1 MREIQIN
8 VNGDIISNDDKWI
21 YDWLEW
27 DSTCPNDIKNALAA
41 KSENE
46 KLTVLVNSGGGSVM
60 AGQEIYS
67 LLSGRS
73 DVEIK
78 VQSLAGSAASVIAM
92 ANHCEISP
100 VAMIMIHNVSM
111 SGASGDYHD
120 MQKNAE
126 ILRQMNAAL
135 AGAYTA
141 KTGRSPVAMIMIHNV
156 SMSGASGDYHDMQK
170 NAEILRQMNAA
181 LAGAYTAKTGR
192 SHVAMIM
199 IHNVSMSGASGDYH
213 DMQKNAEI
221 LRQMNAALAGAYTA
235 KTGRSQEEILK
246 LMDRETWLTASQ
258 ALEMGF
264 VDGISSE
271 EARQN
276 YFLNNINGMRLTDE
290 IRQKVLNEKAQ
301 AEQNE
306 KMKNDILKDLDLYG
320 V

>member
-1 MREIQIN
+1 MQIN

-21 YDWLEW
+21 YDRLEW
-27 DSTCPNDIKNALAA
+27 DSTCPNDIKNALAT

-46 KLTVLVNSGGGSVM
+46 KLTVLVNSSGGSVM

-111 SGASGDYHD
+111 F
-120 MQKNAE
+120 
-126 ILRQMNAAL
+126 
-135 AGAYTA
+135 
-141 KTGRSPVAMIMIHNV
+141 
-156 SMSGASGDYHDMQK
+156 
-170 NAEILRQMNAA
+170 
-181 LAGAYTAKTGR
+181 
-192 SHVAMIM
+192 
-199 IHNVSMSGASGDYH
+199 GASGDYH

-246 LMDRETWLTASQ
+246 LMDRETWLTANQ

-276 YFLNNINGMRLTDE
+276 YFLNNITGMRLTDE

>member
-1 MREIQIN
+1 MQIN

-27 DSTCPNDIKNALAA
+27 DSTCPNDVKNALAT

-67 LLSGRS
+67 LLRGRN

-100 VAMIMIHNVSM
+100 AAMIMIHNVSM

-126 ILRQMNAAL
+126 ILRQMNTAL
-135 AGAYTA
+135 ASAYVA
-141 KTGRSPVAMIMIHNV
+141 KTG
-156 SMSGASGDYHDMQK
+156 
-170 NAEILRQMNAA
+170 
-181 LAGAYTAKTGR
+181 KT
-192 SHVAMIM
+192 S
-199 IHNVSMSGASGDYH
+199 
-213 DMQKNAEI
+213 
-221 LRQMNAALAGAYTA
+221 
-235 KTGRSQEEILK
+235 EEILK
-246 LMDRETWLTASQ
+246 LMDRETWLTANQ

-264 VDGISSE
+264 VDRIIRDE
-271 EARQN
+271 KPL
-276 YFLNNINGMRLTDE
+276 FMNNVSGMRLTDE
-290 IRQKVLNEKAQ
+290 IRQKVLAEKALADENEKQ
-301 AEQNE
+301 
-306 KMKNDILKDLDLYG
+306 KNDILKDLDLFG

>member
-1 MREIQIN
+1 MQID

-27 DSTCPNDIKNALAA
+27 DSTCPNDIKNALAT
-41 KSENE
+41 KPENE

-67 LLSGRS
+67 LLSGRN

-135 AGAYTA
+135 
-141 KTGRSPVAMIMIHNV
+141 S
-156 SMSGASGDYHDMQK
+156 
-170 NAEILRQMNAA
+170 
-181 LAGAYTAKTGR
+181 
-192 SHVAMIM
+192 
-199 IHNVSMSGASGDYH
+199 
-213 DMQKNAEI
+213 
-221 LRQMNAALAGAYTA
+221 GAYTA
-235 KTGRSQEEILK
+235 KTGRSQEEILR
-246 LMDRETWLTASQ
+246 LMDRETWLTANQ

-264 VDGISSE
+264 VDGIIRDE
-271 EARQN
+271 KPL
-276 YFLNNINGMRLTDE
+276 FMNNVNGMRLTDE
-290 IRQKVLNEKAQ
+290 IRQKVLAEKA
-301 AEQNE
+301 AKEKNE
-306 KMKNDILKDLDLYG
+306 TEKNELLKDLDLFG
-320 V
+320 I

>member
-1 MREIQIN
+1 MQIN

-27 DSTCPNDIKNALAA
+27 DATCPNDIKNALAT
-41 KSENE
+41 KPENE

-67 LLSGRS
+67 LLSGRN

-135 AGAYTA
+135 ASAYTA
-141 KTGRSPVAMIMIHNV
+141 KTG
-156 SMSGASGDYHDMQK
+156 K
-170 NAEILRQMNAA
+170 
-181 LAGAYTAKTGR
+181 
-192 SHVAMIM
+192 
-199 IHNVSMSGASGDYH
+199 
-213 DMQKNAEI
+213 
-221 LRQMNAALAGAYTA
+221 
-235 KTGRSQEEILK
+235 SQEEILK
-246 LMDRETWLTASQ
+246 LMDRETWLTANQ

-264 VDGISSE
+264 VDGISTDDKP
-271 EARQN
+271 QN

-290 IRQKVLNEKAQ
+290 IRQKVLAEKTAKEKNESEK
-301 AEQNE
+301 NE
-306 KMKNDILKDLDLYG
+306 LLKDLDLFG
-320 V
+320 I

>member
-1 MREIQIN
+1 MQIN
-8 VNGDIISNDDKWI
+8 VSGDIISNNDKWI

-27 DSTCPNDIKNALAA
+27 DSTCPNDIKNALAT
-41 KSENE
+41 KPENE

-67 LLSGRS
+67 LLCDRS

-135 AGAYTA
+135 ASAYVS
-141 KTGRSPVAMIMIHNV
+141 KTGRP
-156 SMSGASGDYHDMQK
+156 
-170 NAEILRQMNAA
+170 
-181 LAGAYTAKTGR
+181 
-192 SHVAMIM
+192 
-199 IHNVSMSGASGDYH
+199 
-213 DMQKNAEI
+213 
-221 LRQMNAALAGAYTA
+221 
-235 KTGRSQEEILK
+235 QEEILK
-246 LMDRETWLTASQ
+246 LMDRETWLTANQ

-264 VDGISSE
+264 VDGIIRDE
-271 EARQN
+271 KPVFA
-276 YFLNNINGMRLTDE
+276 NNVSGMRLTDE
-290 IRQKVLNEKAQ
+290 IRQKVLAEKAQ
-301 AEQNE
+301 ADENE
-306 KMKNDILKDLDLYG
+306 KLKNDILKDLDLFG

>member
-1 MREIQIN
+1 MQIN

-27 DSTCPNDIKNALAA
+27 DSTCPNDIKNALAT

-141 KTGRSPVAMIMIHNV
+141 KTGRS
-156 SMSGASGDYHDMQK
+156 
-170 NAEILRQMNAA
+170 
-181 LAGAYTAKTGR
+181 
-192 SHVAMIM
+192 
-199 IHNVSMSGASGDYH
+199 
-213 DMQKNAEI
+213 
-221 LRQMNAALAGAYTA
+221 
-235 KTGRSQEEILK
+235 QEEILK
-246 LMDRETWLTASQ
+246 LMDRETWLTANQ

-264 VDGISSE
+264 VDGISTDE
-271 EARQN
+271 KPQN

-290 IRQKVLNEKAQ
+290 IRQKVLAEKAQ
-301 AEQNE
+301 ADKNE
-306 KMKNDILKDLDLYG
+306 KLKNDILEDLDLFG

>member
-1 MREIQIN
+1 MQIN

-27 DSTCPNDIKNALAA
+27 DSTCPNDIKNALAT
-41 KSENE
+41 KPENE

-67 LLSGRS
+67 LLSGRN

-135 AGAYTA
+135 ASAYTA
-141 KTGRSPVAMIMIHNV
+141 KTG
-156 SMSGASGDYHDMQK
+156 K
-170 NAEILRQMNAA
+170 
-181 LAGAYTAKTGR
+181 
-192 SHVAMIM
+192 
-199 IHNVSMSGASGDYH
+199 
-213 DMQKNAEI
+213 
-221 LRQMNAALAGAYTA
+221 
-235 KTGRSQEEILK
+235 SQEEILK
-246 LMDRETWLTASQ
+246 LMDRETWLTANQ

-264 VDGISSE
+264 VDGIIRDE
-271 EARQN
+271 KPL
-276 YFLNNINGMRLTDE
+276 FMNNVSGMRLTDE
-290 IRQKVLNEKAQ
+290 IRQKVLAEKTAKEKNETEK
-301 AEQNE
+301 NE
-306 KMKNDILKDLDLYG
+306 LLKDLDLFG
-320 V
+320 I

>member
-1 MREIQIN
+1 MQIN

-21 YDWLEW
+21 YDWLGW
-27 DSTCPNDIKNALAA
+27 DSTCPNDVKNALAT

-67 LLSGRS
+67 LLSGRN

-135 AGAYTA
+135 ASAYTA
-141 KTGRSPVAMIMIHNV
+141 KTGKSN
-156 SMSGASGDYHDMQK
+156 
-170 NAEILRQMNAA
+170 
-181 LAGAYTAKTGR
+181 
-192 SHVAMIM
+192 
-199 IHNVSMSGASGDYH
+199 
-213 DMQKNAEI
+213 
-221 LRQMNAALAGAYTA
+221 
-235 KTGRSQEEILK
+235 EEILK
-246 LMDRETWLTASQ
+246 LMDKETWLTANQ

-264 VDGISSE
+264 VDRIIRDE
-271 EARQN
+271 KPL
-276 YFLNNINGMRLTDE
+276 FMNNVSGMRLTDE
-290 IRQKVLNEKAQ
+290 IRQKVLAEKALADENEKQ
-301 AEQNE
+301 
-306 KMKNDILKDLDLYG
+306 KNDILKDLDLFG

>member
-1 MREIQIN
+1 MQIN

-141 KTGRSPVAMIMIHNV
+141 KTGRS
-156 SMSGASGDYHDMQK
+156 
-170 NAEILRQMNAA
+170 
-181 LAGAYTAKTGR
+181 
-192 SHVAMIM
+192 
-199 IHNVSMSGASGDYH
+199 
-213 DMQKNAEI
+213 
-221 LRQMNAALAGAYTA
+221 
-235 KTGRSQEEILK
+235 QEEILK

-264 VDGISSE
+264 VDGISTDE
-271 EARQN
+271 KPQN

-290 IRQKVLNEKAQ
+290 IRQKVLAEKAQ
-301 AEQNE
+301 ADKNE
-306 KMKNDILKDLDLYG
+306 KLKNDILKDLDLFG

>member
-1 MREIQIN
+1 MQIN
-8 VNGDIISNDDKWI
+8 VSGDIVSNDDKWM

-27 DSTCPNDIKNALAA
+27 DSTCPNDIKNALAT
-41 KSENE
+41 KPENE

-67 LLSGRS
+67 ILSGRS
-73 DVEIK
+73 DIEIK

-135 AGAYTA
+135 ASAYVS
-141 KTGRSPVAMIMIHNV
+141 KTGRP
-156 SMSGASGDYHDMQK
+156 
-170 NAEILRQMNAA
+170 
-181 LAGAYTAKTGR
+181 
-192 SHVAMIM
+192 
-199 IHNVSMSGASGDYH
+199 
-213 DMQKNAEI
+213 
-221 LRQMNAALAGAYTA
+221 
-235 KTGRSQEEILK
+235 QEEILQ
-246 LMDRETWLTASQ
+246 LMDRETWLTANQ

-264 VDGISSE
+264 VDGISTDE
-271 EARQN
+271 KPQN

-290 IRQKVLNEKAQ
+290 IRQKVLAEKAQ
-301 AEQNE
+301 TDKNE
-306 KMKNDILKDLDLYG
+306 KLKNDILKDLDLFG